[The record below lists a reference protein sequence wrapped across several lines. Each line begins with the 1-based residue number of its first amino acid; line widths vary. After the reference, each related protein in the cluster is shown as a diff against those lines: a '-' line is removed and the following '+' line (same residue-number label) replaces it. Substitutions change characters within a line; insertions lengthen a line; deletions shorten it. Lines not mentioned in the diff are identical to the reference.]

1 MDSTNLRVA
10 KPNNKETTENDEE
23 EILLQQIQE
32 LSVNDNIKNPINQ
45 TIASFFGFNF
55 CCATKREEYDDESDK
70 FE

>member
-23 EILLQQIQE
+23 EILLQQIQK
-32 LSVNDNIKNPINQ
+32 LNVGDNTKNPVNQ

-55 CCATKREEYDDESDK
+55 CCAAKREEYDDENES
-70 FE
+70 F